1 MQPCRLNNNFSSKH
15 TYSHKNRKSQIDGC
29 AAVMKRIVLYL
40 NAFIAEIYLAPFQGY
55 YSVVLLTT
63 AQLKEQF

>member
-1 MQPCRLNNNFSSKH
+1 
-15 TYSHKNRKSQIDGC
+15 
-29 AAVMKRIVLYL
+29 MKRIVLYL